1 MDPTPH
7 LVYSTATRWALPVG
21 QAVSM
26 CSNYPGGGGGGSWTG
41 WAWSKCCGARG
52 EQPGPFP
59 VPGPGTKAL
68 PWAHSFKLQP
78 EAIRKNN
85 ELPTYWLHSGR
96 THKSH
101 TDIRDKLYQEES
113 PELPIH
119 LRPGSPP
126 PLEPYNPCADMLSN
140 VKIISCISASHTTEL
155 ISLGARTTLRQAFAS
170 RNRHPEKVQEI
181 PNCKEVQIH
190 RAG

>member
-1 MDPTPH
+1 M
-7 LVYSTATRWALPVG
+7 
-21 QAVSM
+21 
-26 CSNYPGGGGGGSWTG
+26 GGSWTG

-101 TDIRDKLYQEES
+101 TDIRDKPCQEES

-126 PLEPYNPCADMLSN
+126 PLEPYNPRADMLSN
-140 VKIISCISASHTTEL
+140 VKIISCISASHTTAL